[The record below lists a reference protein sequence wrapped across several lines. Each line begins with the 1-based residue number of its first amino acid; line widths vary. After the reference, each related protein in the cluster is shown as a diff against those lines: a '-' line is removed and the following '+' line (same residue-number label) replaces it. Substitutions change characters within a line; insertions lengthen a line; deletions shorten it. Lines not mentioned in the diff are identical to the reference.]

1 LFLSGDIVGPCACVY
16 VIEKYFEVDG
26 VIAEDFEYRSSC
38 GAVFDF
44 YGWWEC
50 DGTVEAVLYRC

>member
-26 VIAEDFEYRSSC
+26 VIAEDFEYRSRC

-44 YGWWEC
+44 YGW
-50 DGTVEAVLYRC
+50 